1 MPQYSISSGLPDLP
15 IGLSDKDASLVTPL
29 YRAITGLAQQ
39 LATLTGNVQYSPS
52 EQAVIDQL
60 TGLIDSREQ
69 RIYVKALELL
79 PYGSLLSLD
88 TAGGK
93 LTAVL
98 ADATVLTKS
107 AHAIC
112 DTPGGIASGS
122 FGLAVYMRGRVSSV
136 AGTVLD
142 ATYYLSTAGGM
153 QLAAPT
159 ADGVLNQVVAIG
171 LGSAGVY
178 LNIEPVG
185 KRVSQVYK
193 TSATNLRVQY
203 TDGTFTDWTV

>member
-1 MPQYSISSGLPDLP
+1 MPQYTVSSGLPDLP
-15 IGLSDKDASLVTPL
+15 IGLNDKDAALVTPL

-39 LATLTGNVQYSPS
+39 LAMLTGNVKYTAA
-52 EQAVIDQL
+52 EQVVLDPL
-60 TGLIDSREQ
+60 SGLIDYREQ
-69 RIYVKALELL
+69 RIYVKALEFL
-79 PYGSLLSLD
+79 PYGALLTLSA
-88 TAGGK
+88 AGGR
-93 LTAVL
+93 LTAAV
-98 ADATVLTKS
+98 ATAAVLTKS

-112 DTPGGIASGS
+112 DVPGGIALAS
-122 FGLAVYMRGRVSSV
+122 FGAAIYMHGRVASV
-136 AGTVLD
+136 AGTVLG

-159 ADGVLNQVVAIG
+159 ADGVLSQVVAIG

-193 TSATNLRVQY
+193 TSVTNLRVQY
-203 TDGTFTDWTV
+203 TDGTFTDWAV